1 MKVEWMDLLITL
13 EGYVDF
19 DVEIGKQVLMAL

>member
-1 MKVEWMDLLITL
+1 MKVEWKDLLTAL

-19 DVEIGKQVLMAL
+19 DVEIGKQVMMPI